1 MYHALSFIS
10 PQQGFSSQPLWQSCP
25 RGNPW
30 SSQWQ
35 CTRECSCSPWSSGTC
50 QRLPPTRFQEEW
62 EPPSCQLK
70 GVAVDSG
77 LGKPVPWHQ
86 HWESLTTTKPQF
98 CKIITYSPQPQL
110 PKLLLP
116 SDRSP
121 RPAASSNP
129 DFFSAGSFSTMCR
142 NGLINLSSTLMIMV
156 LVHHIFE
163 NDPGLWKLTNLL
175 PSDLRINTE
184 LLHLQSAFLDKAWS
198 GRRWYLDI
206 IN

>member
-25 RGNPW
+25 RGKPW

-35 CTRECSCSPWSSGTC
+35 YTRECSCSPWSSGTC
-50 QRLPPTRFQEEW
+50 QRLPPTRFQDEW

-86 HWESLTTTKPQF
+86 HWERLTTTKPQF

-142 NGLINLSSTLMIMV
+142 NGLINLSSTLMMIWQG
-156 LVHHIFE
+156 IFSILGDTDKTGSPR
-163 NDPGLWKLTNLL
+163 NT
-175 PSDLRINTE
+175 RIPEEIYKHATSGKQK
-184 LLHLQSAFLDKAWS
+184 HLF
-198 GRRWYLDI
+198 
-206 IN
+206 